1 MTEYE
6 AKEKFVE
13 LRVLGLSFEEISK
26 ELKISKQI
34 LADWAR
40 ELRDEIIKRGCG
52 C

>member
-6 AKEKFVE
+6 AKERFVE
-13 LRVLGLSFEEISK
+13 LRVQGLSFEEISR
-26 ELKISKQI
+26 ELKISKQT

-40 ELRDEIIKRGCG
+40 ELRDEKVNRGCG